1 MKNHRHFISKKALL
15 EVAIGT
21 IFIIS
26 PMASVATEF
35 DFKAY
40 EYINVMNEIQA
51 SREIQ
56 KLQKDANARIT
67 DAETNLFDI
76 KTKKDPNYLRDIP
89 NYQKV
94 NVHVKNVNAA
104 EDQIK
109 AAKLY
114 AENIGRVANRRAAH
128 LQNEKLRKQKTE
140 TPQITVKTERQ
151 QSATFKDALA
161 AMEKSKGLTSA
172 ANAPIPQQPGSKQ
185 SFIGMASFDL
195 AARERA
201 RDRFSAEGN
210 NNHTENLLK
219 STKPAVVTQ
228 NPDHVAVSSAVASPL
243 VASKTVTPISAA
255 LSISPQ
261 APQTK
266 HQHVIV
272 GTYNSFLTHEGSASE
287 PQESLVLT
295 NQLGNTHGVLVTED
309 KVIVSGGAHS
319 TNMVVDDDGVTF
331 MSSQT
336 GEAVV
341 ISGVADG
348 MAPHDAA
355 NVGQVQGVVDA
366 AVAPL
371 HGRIDGIENAVQR
384 LDQKINAVEKKLS
397 GGVAMALAL
406 SQPVSFAP
414 QAKSAVTGGVASYN
428 GQTAMGF
435 SFNRLVTRTETRR
448 TMVSAGVA
456 ATTSGRS
463 SASARIGASFSW

>member
-1 MKNHRHFISKKALL
+1 M
-15 EVAIGT
+15 
-21 IFIIS
+21 
-26 PMASVATEF
+26 
-35 DFKAY
+35 
-40 EYINVMNEIQA
+40 
-51 SREIQ
+51 
-56 KLQKDANARIT
+56 
-67 DAETNLFDI
+67 
-76 KTKKDPNYLRDIP
+76 
-89 NYQKV
+89 
-94 NVHVKNVNAA
+94 
-104 EDQIK
+104 
-109 AAKLY
+109 
-114 AENIGRVANRRAAH
+114 
-128 LQNEKLRKQKTE
+128 
-140 TPQITVKTERQ
+140 
-151 QSATFKDALA
+151 
-161 AMEKSKGLTSA
+161 
-172 ANAPIPQQPGSKQ
+172 
-185 SFIGMASFDL
+185 
-195 AARERA
+195 
-201 RDRFSAEGN
+201 
-210 NNHTENLLK
+210 
-219 STKPAVVTQ
+219 
-228 NPDHVAVSSAVASPL
+228 
-243 VASKTVTPISAA
+243 
-255 LSISPQ
+255 
-261 APQTK
+261 
-266 HQHVIV
+266 
-272 GTYNSFLTHEGSASE
+272 
-287 PQESLVLT
+287 VLT